1 MSTYVIYRHVSTL
14 SVAVYVALVLTQPVA
29 LCVALVLTQP
39 VALYVALV
47 YCPAP
52 VHNVSFTLPNTVLM
66 LANIN
71 LL

>member
-14 SVAVYVALVLTQPVA
+14 SGAVYVALVLTQPVA
-29 LCVALVLTQP
+29 LC
-39 VALYVALV
+39 VALV